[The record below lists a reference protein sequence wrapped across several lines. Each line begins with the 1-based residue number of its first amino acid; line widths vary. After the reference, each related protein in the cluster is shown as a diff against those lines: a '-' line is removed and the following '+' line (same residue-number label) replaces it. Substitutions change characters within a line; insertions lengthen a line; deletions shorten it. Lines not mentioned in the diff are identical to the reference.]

1 MKLYEIHF
9 ISLDYSF
16 EALEKE
22 MTGLKK
28 YSLSE
33 IISGIKIM

>member
-9 ISLDYSF
+9 ISSDYSF

-33 IISGIKIM
+33 IKSENKIR